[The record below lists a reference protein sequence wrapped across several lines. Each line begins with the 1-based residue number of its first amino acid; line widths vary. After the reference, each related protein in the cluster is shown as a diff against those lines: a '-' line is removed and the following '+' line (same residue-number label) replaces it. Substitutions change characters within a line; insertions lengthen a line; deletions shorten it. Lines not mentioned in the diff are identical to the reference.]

1 MFPNH
6 KIWLEINDED
16 IWKISKYLEI
26 TQALLEEKTHQD
38 NFDYILK
45 LMKQKYDAPKLRGY
59 S

>member
-26 TQALLEEKTHQD
+26 TQALLEEKTHKD

-45 LMKQKYDAPKLRGY
+45 LMKQKYDVPKLRGY